1 MSFSSKTALLVVL
14 AVNIQ
19 ASFCSC
25 VNEDY
30 DLTKDFDKTI
40 SIGGDIHAP
49 IGNSETILISD
60 LLDIDENGTG
70 VLVVSADGD
79 YSLHLSG
86 NRTETGFNVPS
97 VSITR
102 GLVNEGGFTA
112 GIDRSLI
119 MSETG
124 VISPES
130 PLPSGLTFSRNFT
143 PIPTPVTIDEAV
155 PEEIVDVKGVTGKAT
170 GTVSFSANVGKATVT
185 GLVIDFPD
193 YLEIGDITTKSGR
206 ISYSFDKERNM
217 LTFDPVE
224 VSKSPNSVN
233 LEITGIDFDKIPAG
247 QGFMADR
254 HRIIVNDDIKLSG
267 FNVKVL
273 SDDLGRTFAS
283 IPEEILV
290 DVGINVGSIEVESA
304 TVKVD
309 PIIDI
314 DPKTVDVGTMP
325 DFIDGDGTALDLY
338 NPQIMLRVGNDS
350 PLALTLNADLESF
363 KGETKNTVHIGDKG
377 GATDEIRIAAGKETR
392 ICLSATGED
401 VPEGYNNIKAPAL
414 PDIVKD
420 VPERIGITN
429 VDVKA
434 EDEFI
439 TVRTDREYSFYC
451 SYDVIAPLSFGS
463 GLRFEYSYDFTGWNE
478 TFNPQDGDGKEF
490 EIRNADVTF
499 DFVNMIPLGISLT
512 VSAIDKSARVI
523 PEITV
528 TVDGSVSSGSI
539 ERPSRNP
546 MTMTLKSSAGDLKRL
561 DGLRLNLEASGTD
574 REHQGTCL
582 NKNQGIRL
590 ENMKIRMQGSVTTEF

>member
-1 MSFSSKTALLVVL
+1 M
-14 AVNIQ
+14 
-19 ASFCSC
+19 
-25 VNEDY
+25 
-30 DLTKDFDKTI
+30 
-40 SIGGDIHAP
+40 
-49 IGNSETILISD
+49 
-60 LLDIDENGTG
+60 
-70 VLVVSADGD
+70 
-79 YSLHLSG
+79 
-86 NRTETGFNVPS
+86 
-97 VSITR
+97 
-102 GLVNEGGFTA
+102 
-112 GIDRSLI
+112 
-119 MSETG
+119 
-124 VISPES
+124 
-130 PLPSGLTFSRNFT
+130 
-143 PIPTPVTIDEAV
+143 
-155 PEEIVDVKGVTGKAT
+155 
-170 GTVSFSANVGKATVT
+170 
-185 GLVIDFPD
+185 
-193 YLEIGDITTKSGR
+193 
-206 ISYSFDKERNM
+206 
-217 LTFDPVE
+217 
-224 VSKSPNSVN
+224 
-233 LEITGIDFDKIPAG
+233 
-247 QGFMADR
+247 
-254 HRIIVNDDIKLSG
+254 
-267 FNVKVL
+267 
-273 SDDLGRTFAS
+273 
-283 IPEEILV
+283 

-325 DFIDGDGTALDLY
+325 DFIDGDGTALDSVQPSD
-338 NPQIMLRVGNDS
+338 NASRGQRQPVGLDPERGS
-350 PLALTLNADLESF
+350 GVLQRR
-363 KGETKNTVHIGDKG
+363 DKEHRAHRG
-377 GATDEIRIAAGKETR
+377 QGRRTDEIRIEAGKETR

-574 REHQGTCL
+574 RSTKEPASTRTRESGWRT
-582 NKNQGIRL
+582 
-590 ENMKIRMQGSVTTEF
+590 